1 MCRQF
6 LSVLK
11 AAQHAPSP
19 EHDSLVAFLRE
30 DAAAAAAGR
39 LAASDEPA
47 SPWAPR
53 PGTIPLLTKVEPR
66 PGSTSTSTSTT
77 APRYEATLRPL
88 PRAQL
93 TGGVRKLP
101 LLESG
106 NGIPFL
112 RLGKP
117 QSPVLSRVVRQKGA
131 RLQKQIAKRKA
142 LAEEDLV
149 AAREEDQWDGLMRD
163 LGARE
168 ESVQKA
174 RFADPV
180 VASIADAR
188 AWLVADRE
196 DRVARAKAMWD
207 IVVKER
213 ALAEKETEE
222 RKARRKERWET
233 IKAARSIAKTNLGTH
248 ENSPSG

>member
-1 MCRQF
+1 MLKIPCVPQF
-6 LSVLK
+6 LSILK

-19 EHDSLVAFLRE
+19 DHDSLVAFLRE
-30 DAAAAAAGR
+30 DAAISRAKRAAV
-39 LAASDEPA
+39 SDEPA
-47 SPWAPR
+47 SPWSPR

-66 PGSTSTSTSTT
+66 PGTAT

-88 PRAQL
+88 PLAQL
-93 TGGVRKLP
+93 KGGVRKLP

-117 QSPVLSRVVRQKGA
+117 QSPVLSRVVRQKGM
-131 RLQKQIAKRKA
+131 RLQKKVAQRKE
-142 LAEEDLV
+142 LVEEDLV
-149 AAREEDQWDGLMRD
+149 VAKEEDQWDVLMRD

-168 ESVQKA
+168 ERAQQKA

-180 VASIADAR
+180 VASIAEAQ
-188 AWLVADRE
+188 AWLAADRE

-207 IVVKER
+207 IVVQER

-222 RKARRKERWET
+222 RKARRKERWER
-233 IKAARSIAKTNLGTH
+233 IKDARSTGKKDSGH
-248 ENSPSG
+248 EDNP

>member
-1 MCRQF
+1 MCPQF

-19 EHDSLVAFLRE
+19 DHDSLVAFLRE
-30 DAAAAAAGR
+30 DAAAAAGR
-39 LAASDEPA
+39 LAASDEPP

-66 PGSTSTSTSTT
+66 PGSTSTT

-142 LAEEDLV
+142 LTEEDLV

-168 ESVQKA
+168 ETAQKA

-180 VASIADAR
+180 VASIAEAR

-213 ALAEKETEE
+213 ALSKKETEE

-233 IKAARSIAKTNLGTH
+233 IKAARSIRETSLGTR
-248 ENSPSG
+248 E

>member
-1 MCRQF
+1 MHAPQF

-19 EHDSLVAFLRE
+19 DHDSLVAFLRE
-30 DAAAAAAGR
+30 DAAAAAANPRAKRAPGG
-39 LAASDEPA
+39 LGVSDESA
-47 SPWAPR
+47 SPWSPR

-66 PGSTSTSTSTT
+66 PGTTT

-88 PRAQL
+88 PLAQL
-93 TGGVRKLP
+93 KGGVRKLP

-117 QSPVLSRVVRQKGA
+117 QSPVLSRVVRQKGM
-131 RLQKQIAKRKA
+131 RLQKQVAKRKE
-142 LAEEDLV
+142 LVEEDLV
-149 AAREEDQWDGLMRD
+149 AAREEDQWDGLVRS

-168 ESVQKA
+168 GHAQEA

-188 AWLVADRE
+188 AWLTKDRD

-213 ALAEKETEE
+213 ALAKKETEE
-222 RKARRKERWET
+222 RKTRRKERWEAV
-233 IKAARSIAKTNLGTH
+233 KAAKGTGQTGSEH
-248 ENSPSG
+248 EENP